1 MANIIKIN
9 GTWFN
14 PSEMSIGVMSI
25 QDENA
30 GRDQSGTMY
39 FRLVAVKQKIQLAWW
54 CPSPELTS
62 EILTA
67 VKPSHF
73 NVTYTDPVTNTQVT
87 KDMYVGDR
95 EAPVQMWGS
104 NRKFYS
110 RVAFDLIER

>member
-1 MANIIKIN
+1 MAIITIN
-9 GTWFN
+9 GHDFN
-14 PSEMSIGVMSI
+14 PSEMTIGVMSI

-30 GRDQSGTMY
+30 GRDQNGTMY

-62 EILTA
+62 DILTA

-73 NVTYTDPVTNTQVT
+73 NVTFTDPVTNTLVT

-95 EAPVQMWGS
+95 EAPVQQWS
-104 NRKFYS
+104 VNRKFYS
-110 RVAFDLIER
+110 RVSFNLIER